1 MSAEVAIAAQTSLGR
16 AARGS
21 VLNFGGSLVAA
32 LATLLTTV
40 LVTQLTS
47 KVEAGVFFVAT
58 SFFLLTTGLGQ
69 LGTNTGLVYFIS
81 GARARGEASRISA
94 YMRIAAGPVLVASC
108 LMAIGTIAAAEP
120 MGRFFSA
127 ERAEEF
133 TQYIRVMAIFIP
145 MAAVLN
151 LALAGTR
158 GLGTMKVNA
167 SVDQIARPLVQLAF
181 VGLAIVALGPS
192 NASWAWAAA
201 YLPLAVGG
209 WIWWRRLLA
218 KVEETST
225 GPRFSS
231 APFWKFSAPR
241 ALAGVAQVAMQ
252 RLDIILVGSIAGL
265 SAAAVY
271 AAATRFLALGQMAA
285 RAVSLSAQPLLGEAL
300 ARSDSHD
307 AQQLYQ
313 SSTAWLVLVSWP
325 LYLVLIVFGSD
336 ALRVFGSG
344 YSVGDT
350 ALLILCSA
358 MLVATGCGMVDMVL
372 NMAGKSVWNLANVLL
387 AFAVNLGLDLL
398 LIPQIGIVGA
408 AIGWAAAILVG
419 NLVPLTQV
427 GLAFKLHPFGRATWA
442 SMLIAAVCFAGI
454 PSLVNVSWGS
464 QPMAAVVGL
473 SSGTLIYV
481 VVLIL
486 LRRFLQLDVLAS
498 GLRRRGRKKPNVAT
512 GANSEE

>member
-1 MSAEVAIAAQTSLGR
+1 MTTPPQTSLGR

-21 VLNFGGSLVAA
+21 VLNFAGSAVAA
-32 LATLLTTV
+32 VATLLTTV
-40 LVTQLTS
+40 VVTQLTS

-81 GARARGEASRISA
+81 GARARGEPHKIAT
-94 YMRIAAGPVLVASC
+94 YMRIAAGPVLIASC

-120 MGRFFSA
+120 LGRLLSE

-133 TQYIRVMAIFIP
+133 TQYIRVMALFLP
-145 MAAVLN
+145 LAAVLN

-167 SVDQIARPLVQLAF
+167 SVDQIARPVLQLLF
-181 VGLAIVALGPS
+181 VALAIAAFGPT

-201 YLPLAVGG
+201 YLPLAIGG
-209 WIWWRRLLA
+209 WIWWRRLS
-218 KVEETST
+218 ST
-225 GPRFSS
+225 FGKPSERAQFGP
-231 APFWKFSAPR
+231 APFWKFSGPR

-300 ARSDSHD
+300 ARKDYRD

-325 LYLVLIVFGSD
+325 LYLVLVVFGSD

-344 YSVGDT
+344 YAVGDT

-387 AFAVNLGLDLL
+387 AFAVNLGLDLV
-398 LIPQIGIVGA
+398 LIPEIGIVGA

-419 NLVPLTQV
+419 NVVPLTQV
-427 GLAFKLHPFGRATWA
+427 AFAFKLHPFGWATWV
-442 SMLIAAVCFAGI
+442 SMLLASFCFAGA
-454 PSLVNVSWGS
+454 PVLANSLWDSS
-464 QPMAAVVGL
+464 LTAAAVGL
-473 SSGTLIYV
+473 SVGAALYV
-481 VVLIL
+481 VLLVM
-486 LRRFLQLDVLAS
+486 LRRFLKLDVLAS
-498 GLRRRGRKKPNVAT
+498 GLRRRGRQKSTVSSAT
-512 GANSEE
+512 NIG